1 MQSLVKRFLSYVS
14 FDTQSDDD
22 STSCPSTAG
31 QMVLAQALADE
42 LSAMG
47 LEAVSLDDNG
57 YLMARLPSNI
67 EHTVPPIGFIAHM
80 DTAAEASGAN
90 VNPQIIANYAGG
102 PIDLAQSGDSLTPE
116 QYPFLHT
123 LVGQD
128 LITTDGTTLLGADDK
143 AGIAEIITA
152 IEYLQGH
159 PEIKHGDICIGFTP
173 DEEIGRGSDHFD
185 VEKFGAK
192 WAYTVDGGP
201 LGELESE
208 NFNASS
214 AKVICH
220 GLAVHPGTAKNT
232 MVNAMNIA
240 AQFQVGMPE
249 DETPETTEGREGF
262 YHLTGIKP
270 GVARTELH
278 YILRDFEQEGMARR
292 KAFMQAQVDKLNRAL
307 AKGSVELEL
316 SDSYFNMAEKIAPH
330 PHIVEIAQ
338 LAMQDLDITP
348 IMTPIRGGTDGAQL
362 SYKGLPCP
370 NLFTGGY
377 NFHGEHECISI
388 QSMEK
393 AVALITK
400 IAEKTADFAKAQM
413 A

>member
-57 YLMARLPSNI
+57 YLMARLPSNT

-338 LAMQDLDITP
+338 SAMQDLDITP

-393 AVALITK
+393 AVALIAK
-400 IAEKTADFAKAQM
+400 IAEKTAEFAKPSVA
-413 A
+413 